1 MDTASISKLVP
12 NLGRTDRIVRAAA
25 GLVLFV
31 LALFV
36 LDGTGALLAGLAGL
50 VLLATAFFSF
60 CPIYRLLGVRT
71 TSVR

>member
-50 VLLATAFFSF
+50 VLIATAFFSF